1 MPPWTTLTSGY
12 RPVPHLRRIPL
23 SVTGFMATRKPRPF
37 HTAHRLPSRP
47 NCTRSTN
54 SEKHQ
59 ESNFPQRLG
68 PIEKYPRL
76 PRCERSRRGIAR
88 RASEPPLWRATCP
101 GYVPHADEQQRAFP
115 SVDLRDGRLFIGLN
129 LHGRSMPAD
138 CYCSACRPQA
148 CERPQTVIQTLLVIL
163 CRQKIF

>member
-1 MPPWTTLTSGY
+1 MRNRFRIFGRTLAFLMDSSNPSSIHVSNAPL
-12 RPVPHLRRIPL
+12 RSVP
-23 SVTGFMATRKPRPF
+23 SVSITRSQVSARCCARVCTTRKPRLS
-37 HTAHRLPSRP
+37 HAAHRLPSRP

-129 LHGRSMPAD
+129 LHGRSMAAD
-138 CYCSACRPQA
+138 CHA
-148 CERPQTVIQTLLVIL
+148 
-163 CRQKIF
+163 